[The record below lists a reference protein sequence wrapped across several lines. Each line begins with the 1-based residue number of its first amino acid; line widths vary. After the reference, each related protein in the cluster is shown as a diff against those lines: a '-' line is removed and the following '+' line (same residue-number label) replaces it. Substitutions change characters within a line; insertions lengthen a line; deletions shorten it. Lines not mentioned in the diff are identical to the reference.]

1 MDQEELFRRL
11 AVALAIGL
19 LIGLERG
26 WRTREERDH
35 QRTAGLRTFALTGLL
50 GGICG
55 LLSMASS
62 PLVLGAGLL
71 AYTAALVTFS
81 YLEAAAEKNFSV
93 TSVVAGI
100 LTFSLG
106 AYATLGN
113 ETVAVGA
120 GVAMAILLALRE
132 PLHSWVRTVT
142 WSEIRSVLVL
152 LAMSF
157 LLLPVLPNRPV
168 DPWQVLNPAEI
179 WLLAILIAA
188 ISFAGYVAVRVLG
201 QRNGIAVAAIAG
213 GLASSTATTL
223 SFARLSRE
231 HPESTRLLGGGIL
244 LAGVIMLVRILVLV
258 GVLKYELLALLFW
271 PVAAAACV
279 LFSERC
285 HAAMD
290 EGDAIGRAAAVA
302 DQQPV
307 RADDGA
313 FARCPDRA
321 HLAGR
326 QAGGGIDRQCGAVRP
341 GRDLW
346 HRRCRR
352 IDPVHGATRRASGRR
367 RRCGQRHSHSSRS
380 STRCPRPAWPAS
392 SAEPTSDASSGLPAL
407 WRLAPWRL
415 RCLCMGSDPSLRC
428 KDRVSSRARCTGPVL
443 RRAHGRSIRGRP
455 TWPPLDQGNV
465 PGMDISAPYD
475 LHTSN
480 MV

>member
-1 MDQEELFRRL
+1 MEQEELFRRL

-71 AYTAALVTFS
+71 AYTAALITFS

-100 LTFSLG
+100 LTFALG

-120 GVAMAILLALRE
+120 AVAMAILLALRE
-132 PLHSWVRTVT
+132 PLHSWVLTVT

-157 LLLPVLPNRPV
+157 LLLPVLPNRPI

-201 QRNGIAVAAIAG
+201 QRNGIAVAAIVG

-231 HPESTRLLGGGIL
+231 HPESTRLLAGGIL
-244 LAGVIMLVRILVLV
+244 LAGVIMLIRILVLV

-271 PVAAAACV
+271 PLGAAACV
-279 LFSERC
+279 LFLS
-285 HAAMD
+285 AAVLLWAKGTQSAGQPQLQISNPFELTTVLSLAALIALISLVAKLVAGSIGNAGLFLLAAVSGIADVDALTLSMARLAGLQVGA
-290 EGDAIGRAAAVA
+290 GDAANAILIAATINTLAKASMAGFVGGTRLGRIVWIASALATGALAATL
-302 DQQPV
+302 
-307 RADDGA
+307 
-313 FARCPDRA
+313 F
-321 HLAGR
+321 
-326 QAGGGIDRQCGAVRP
+326 
-341 GRDLW
+341 
-346 HRRCRR
+346 
-352 IDPVHGATRRASGRR
+352 
-367 RRCGQRHSHSSRS
+367 
-380 STRCPRPAWPAS
+380 
-392 SAEPTSDASSGLPAL
+392 
-407 WRLAPWRL
+407 
-415 RCLCMGSDPSLRC
+415 
-428 KDRVSSRARCTGPVL
+428 VL
-443 RRAHGRSIRGRP
+443 G
-455 TWPPLDQGNV
+455 
-465 PGMDISAPYD
+465 
-475 LHTSN
+475 
-480 MV
+480 

>member
-26 WRTREERDH
+26 WRTREESDH

-120 GVAMAILLALRE
+120 AVAMAILLALRE

-279 LFSERC
+279 LFLS
-285 HAAMD
+285 AAMLLWTKGTQSAGQPQLQISNPFELTTVLSLAALIALISLVAKLVAGSIGNAGLFVLAAISGIAD
-290 EGDAIGRAAAVA
+290 VDALTLSMARLAGLQVGAGDAANAILIAAVINTLSKA
-302 DQQPV
+302 GMAGFV
-307 RADDGA
+307 GGAHLGRIVWIASALATGA
-313 FARCPDRA
+313 FAA
-321 HLAGR
+321 TLF
-326 QAGGGIDRQCGAVRP
+326 
-341 GRDLW
+341 
-346 HRRCRR
+346 
-352 IDPVHGATRRASGRR
+352 VHG
-367 RRCGQRHSHSSRS
+367 
-380 STRCPRPAWPAS
+380 
-392 SAEPTSDASSGLPAL
+392 
-407 WRLAPWRL
+407 
-415 RCLCMGSDPSLRC
+415 
-428 KDRVSSRARCTGPVL
+428 
-443 RRAHGRSIRGRP
+443 
-455 TWPPLDQGNV
+455 
-465 PGMDISAPYD
+465 
-475 LHTSN
+475 
-480 MV
+480 